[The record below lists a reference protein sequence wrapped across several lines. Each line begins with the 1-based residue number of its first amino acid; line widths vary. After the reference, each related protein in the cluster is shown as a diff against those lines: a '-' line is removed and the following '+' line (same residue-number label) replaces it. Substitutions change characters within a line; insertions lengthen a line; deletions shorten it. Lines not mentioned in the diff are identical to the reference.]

1 MQTQSNMKFLP
12 HTQKTIYPLNSS
24 CVIIPFEV
32 FHYWLGL
39 VIIKGSFLVEYLYP
53 EVSGNSLDGLILR
66 KGDKHHADVGDF
78 SKREIFYL
86 QDRVT
91 PYSKDHPY
99 KYTALEEGSSYICF
113 HQVTKFGPEFTQ
125 HLNEVNEW
133 PYPNVYDSSLLTP
146 NKSYKFNVTK
156 DSHLYV
162 VDGSIKINGKIKNS
176 NEWLVASSDKEITI
190 EAIEKDAVIAFLK

>member
-1 MQTQSNMKFLP
+1 MQIQSNMKFLP

-78 SKREIFYL
+78 SKTPFTRSTDSAGYL
-86 QDRVT
+86 VAGRSYTIATVGT
-91 PYSKDHPY
+91 TVW
-99 KYTALEEGSSYICF
+99 TALGAASNTIGVTFTATASGIVDATNLVVSRSYTILTAGDTIWTVF
-113 HQVTKFGPEFTQ
+113 GAANNNVGTTFIATGPGTGTGTAIQGNGTALGIWIQKKIQV
-125 HLNEVNEW
+125 
-133 PYPNVYDSSLLTP
+133 
-146 NKSYKFNVTK
+146 
-156 DSHLYV
+156 
-162 VDGSIKINGKIKNS
+162 
-176 NEWLVASSDKEITI
+176 SD
-190 EAIEKDAVIAFLK
+190 